1 MKKAELLKATT
12 LQEINMTT
20 AQKLRDEGKL
30 EGEYEKAVKTARAM
44 IKEKLDHSLIAKVT
58 DLTLEEIERIA
69 DGKQ

>member
-1 MKKAELLKATT
+1 MKKAELLEATT
-12 LQEINMTT
+12 LKEINMTT
-20 AQKLRDEGKL
+20 AQKLREEGKL

-44 IKEKLDHSLIAKVT
+44 IKEGDSFEKIKRVT